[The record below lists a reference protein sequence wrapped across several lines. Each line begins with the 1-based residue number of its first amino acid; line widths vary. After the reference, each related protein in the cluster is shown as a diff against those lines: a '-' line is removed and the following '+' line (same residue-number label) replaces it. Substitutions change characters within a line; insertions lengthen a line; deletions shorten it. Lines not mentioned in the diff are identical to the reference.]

1 MAVIAL
7 KTEGRCKLCQH
18 PQRTDIDALL
28 EKRSQRAK
36 DDNGVL
42 INGDYVKTQLA
53 AWGVENPTTE
63 NITVHWRKH
72 CQRVAGAAGE
82 MVDAEQAKALEELL
96 AILDS
101 DRYPETTEGKL
112 QQLFDL
118 GMAEVVLRVRRGDR
132 SGITLDQ
139 LRWISAELGR
149 RKGAEAQQDLLAA
162 LGAGLAQ
169 AEITAVKATIS
180 AKPALPPT
188 SGRELV
194 AETAEW
200 EDVEA

>member
-7 KTEGRCKLCQH
+7 KTEARCKLCQH
-18 PQRTDIDALL
+18 PQRSDIDALL
-28 EKRSQRAK
+28 EKRSARAK

-42 INGDYVKTQLA
+42 VNGDYVLTQLK
-53 AWGVENPTTE
+53 AWGVENPTRE
-63 NITVHWRKH
+63 NITTHWRKH

-82 MVDAEQAKALEELL
+82 VMDAEQAKALDELL

-101 DRYPETTEGKL
+101 DKYPDTTEGKL
-112 QQLFDL
+112 QRLFDL
-118 GMAEVVLRVRRGDR
+118 GMAEVELRIRRGDR

-139 LRWISAELGR
+139 LRWVSAELGR

-180 AKPALPPT
+180 AKPAIPLT
-188 SGRELV
+188 SGNEEV
-194 AETAEW
+194 AEW
-200 EDVEA
+200 EAVDES